1 MFGGPQ
7 RDQVYSASLD
17 GAPEIVL
24 AEPNSLTKM
33 GRPPKQHTDPDAT
46 QINVAAL
53 SDQKNRVTQALL
65 SLSSA
70 ETVSAIDPDEVETGR
85 STFLNGILVEDE
97 ESIRI
102 ADRLKTVNF
111 DAIRDGSDLMT
122 NLEWFID
129 PRSPFRNHWDFFL
142 IGFVMYNCVFI
153 PYQMSFDAPS
163 DTRLEVFELVIDSLF
178 VLDIL
183 LNFFTGYFDSAG
195 RLVGSKVEIR
205 GNYLKTW
212 FPVDLLASF
221 PLEQCMYILGE
232 EPSENTQIFALLKFP
247 RLLRLGR
254 LLKYMNKLKGAN
266 MLIAMRI
273 FQLVLLVC
281 LICHWMAC
289 LWHMACSATDDCSSS
304 YDDLRAVDVYLQ
316 AYYTA
321 TLALMGDHIYVDSRA
336 QQIMVICLTLF
347 GSFMLAVVF
356 GSVANMVNQLNLK
369 EVYHQSKVDSLNDVM
384 RYLDLPKNIQER
396 IRQHQE
402 YAWMRYRDVEGGI
415 EGFAKPLPESL
426 QQEVLLN
433 FHTTVLNKVTFFV
446 ALPQNAQIAL
456 VSKLTSKTA
465 IPGEGA
471 TVLATTF
478 CDMHHLS
485 RESFSSLVVDFP
497 EILHGLQ
504 SYHKHEI
511 DP

>member
-1 MFGGPQ
+1 
-7 RDQVYSASLD
+7 
-17 GAPEIVL
+17 
-24 AEPNSLTKM
+24 M

-53 SDQKNRVTQALL
+53 SDQTPRRPLKDTWQESSSPKQTTSRSSFSKSVNKVQAALTFASKCKGGQKNRVTQALL

-254 LLKYMNKLKGAN
+254 LLK
-266 MLIAMRI
+266 
-273 FQLVLLVC
+273 V
-281 LICHWMAC
+281 
-289 LWHMACSATDDCSSS
+289 
-304 YDDLRAVDVYLQ
+304 
-316 AYYTA
+316 
-321 TLALMGDHIYVDSRA
+321 
-336 QQIMVICLTLF
+336 
-347 GSFMLAVVF
+347 
-356 GSVANMVNQLNLK
+356 
-369 EVYHQSKVDSLNDVM
+369 
-384 RYLDLPKNIQER
+384 P
-396 IRQHQE
+396 
-402 YAWMRYRDVEGGI
+402 
-415 EGFAKPLPESL
+415 P
-426 QQEVLLN
+426 
-433 FHTTVLNKVTFFV
+433 
-446 ALPQNAQIAL
+446 
-456 VSKLTSKTA
+456 
-465 IPGEGA
+465 
-471 TVLATTF
+471 
-478 CDMHHLS
+478 
-485 RESFSSLVVDFP
+485 
-497 EILHGLQ
+497 
-504 SYHKHEI
+504 
-511 DP
+511 